1 MINIKKQQTNN
12 IDTKTPNAFDYL
24 KSLGQE
30 AKDLTDEIE
39 DESDEINIH
48 MLVFISSNQ
57 EKFNFNTFRMSLD
70 FLSAIYHGEILLK
83 EAKMS
88 QRNLEKKIEELQFD
102 YRPKNVKEKEEI
114 NGVLMLAND
123 LFEYRDKIIDAFK
136 DGTFSSEYF

>member
-1 MINIKKQQTNN
+1 M
-12 IDTKTPNAFDYL
+12 
-24 KSLGQE
+24 GQE

-48 MLVFISSNQ
+48 MLVFISSNK